1 MKRLPLLLFAAV
13 AATVIAYANPDRFA
27 PGRYVITMVTNSH
40 NKQRYIDPNEGQ
52 LWIDIGADSVRLV
65 KTTIMYTPK
74 FGEGESLDLSM
85 EIVSTEEKSVAYK
98 IVDFP
103 ERTDDDGTVYHVCRC
118 LTADG
123 VECELVRGI
132 IGHDRDNNDVYAFN
146 FSDPVFADYYWCFV
160 AKDVKLHE

>member
-1 MKRLPLLLFAAV
+1 MKRLILPLFAAV

-65 KTTIMYTPK
+65 KTTILYTPK

-85 EIVSTEEKSVAYK
+85 EIVSTKESRPCLPLSHCRRRAPGLHGSPQMVAQSRRQRLCESVKS
-98 IVDFP
+98 
-103 ERTDDDGTVYHVCRC
+103 
-118 LTADG
+118 
-123 VECELVRGI
+123 
-132 IGHDRDNNDVYAFN
+132 
-146 FSDPVFADYYWCFV
+146 S
-160 AKDVKLHE
+160 

>member
-1 MKRLPLLLFAAV
+1 MKRLILPLFAAV

-65 KTTIMYTPK
+65 KTTILYTPK

-85 EIVSTEEKSVAYK
+85 EIVSTKEKSVAYT

-123 VECELVRGI
+123 VPQDYTEALKWWRK
-132 IGHDRDNNDVYAFN
+132 A
-146 FSDPVFADYYWCFV
+146 ADKGSARASRALEKYM
-160 AKDVKLHE
+160 E